1 MISTFPLTLLS
12 NISLKKLLLVVL
24 FPRSTLLF
32 LYIVLVQKIK
42 YGIALVISIYVL
54 PLVKIPRRVQLI
66 FTRTVVYRDITYRV
80 IETRQV
86 S

>member
-66 FTRTVVYRDITYRV
+66 FTPTVVYPDITYRV

>member
-66 FTRTVVYRDITYRV
+66 FTRTVVYPDITYRV